1 MVRMISVKLTAERQL
16 SPGERKEPHSADD
29 GM

>member
-16 SPGERKEPHSADD
+16 SPRERQEPRTADD